1 MPSRTELGAAGE
13 AFAAAWL
20 AERSFRILDRNVR
33 YRGGEIDIIA
43 LDGDELVI
51 VEVRLRSGTR
61 FGRAAETIDSRKLA
75 FLLRAAGRYRQEHP
89 EVEEMIWRID
99 LIAITRAENGTIE
112 SVEHHQ
118 NLTLD

>member
-13 AFAAAWL
+13 AFAAEWL
-20 AERSFRILDRNVR
+20 AERGYRILNRNVR

-43 LDGDELVI
+43 IDGDELVF
-51 VEVRLRSGTR
+51 VEVKLRSGSR
-61 FGRAAETIDSRKLA
+61 FGRAAETVDARKLA
-75 FLLRAAGRYRQEHP
+75 FLLRAAGRYRQAHP
-89 EVEEMIWRID
+89 DIEDMIWRID
-99 LIAITRAENGTIE
+99 LIAITRRGNGSIE